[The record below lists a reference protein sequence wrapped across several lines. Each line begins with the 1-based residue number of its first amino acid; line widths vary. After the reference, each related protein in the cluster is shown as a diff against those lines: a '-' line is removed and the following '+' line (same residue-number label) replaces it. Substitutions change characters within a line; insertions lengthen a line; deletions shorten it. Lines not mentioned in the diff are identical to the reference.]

1 MQIEI
6 YLQKMKI
13 LKICRTVT
21 LCVFIWVL
29 TSCSTNEH
37 QEDAA
42 HLFSTMTISKTD
54 VTINKSYSAS
64 IYGRQDIKII
74 PRVDGYL
81 TSVLV
86 KEGEI
91 VRKGQPLFVIDQV
104 SYNANLQSAKANVAV
119 SEANI
124 ANAELTYQS
133 KKALFEKNIVSK
145 FELSA
150 AENELKTAQA
160 LLLQAKAQED
170 VALNNLS
177 FTVIKSP
184 SDGVVGNV
192 PYRTGDY
199 VSTATQEGLTVI
211 SDNSQIYVYF
221 SMTENELRSLVREY
235 GTPERLIKQ
244 MPEIELQLNDGTRY
258 ESKGHIESISGII
271 NTQTGT
277 ASVRGVFPNKNRLL
291 WSGSI
296 GSVIIPQKFTDVVVI
311 PQNVVGE
318 IQDKL
323 FVFKAVEGK
332 AKRTFITAEKINDGK
347 KYIIRQGLEL
357 GDVIVT
363 EGAGVLT
370 DDMPIQIKTEKH

>member
-1 MQIEI
+1 M
-6 YLQKMKI
+6 
-13 LKICRTVT
+13 
-21 LCVFIWVL
+21 
-29 TSCSTNEH
+29 
-37 QEDAA
+37 
-42 HLFSTMTISKTD
+42 
-54 VTINKSYSAS
+54 
-64 IYGRQDIKII
+64 
-74 PRVDGYL
+74 
-81 TSVLV
+81 
-86 KEGEI
+86 
-91 VRKGQPLFVIDQV
+91 
-104 SYNANLQSAKANVAV
+104 
-119 SEANI
+119 
-124 ANAELTYQS
+124 
-133 KKALFEKNIVSK
+133 
-145 FELSA
+145 
-150 AENELKTAQA
+150 KTAQA

>member
-1 MQIEI
+1 
-6 YLQKMKI
+6 MKI

-64 IYGRQDIKII
+64 ICGRQDIKIV